1 MATDLLTLINN
12 INQNLMKNIPTTI
25 IALILSTQLAFAHG
39 GGHAKIE
46 ESQVIEYSD
55 KNIASIVR
63 QQIKIEGKKLDKS
76 WLNIAKSN
84 KRIYIK
90 GEGYYISTF
99 KNDKNNKTLY
109 ILLSETG
116 ELYDAN
122 YSGKFEGI

>member
-1 MATDLLTLINN
+1 MKYLILTLISFIIS
-12 INQNLMKNIPTTI
+12 INV
-25 IALILSTQLAFAHG
+25 AFAHG
-39 GGHAKIE
+39 GEHTRIK

-55 KNIASIVR
+55 KNIAIVVD

-84 KRIYIK
+84 KKIYKK

-99 KNDKNNKTLY
+99 IDTQNNKTLY
-109 ILLSETG
+109 ILLSNAG